1 MTTIDVSAPGPAKRR
16 PLPGKTL
23 FLLAFHATLSGAFL
37 VSWLT
42 GDEDT
47 YGMHQFAGYTVLA
60 ALAVRLA
67 AAWVAPSGPLRLP
80 RPSAGAAMGWM
91 ARLLVGD
98 PRARVQR
105 SPLLAWM
112 AMALLAVV
120 GGAALTGAVA
130 DFATPVERLHEAVAD
145 WALAVVIAHLALVF
159 ALHALKTAAAR
170 RAVRL
175 NRTESSVP

>member
-1 MTTIDVSAPGPAKRR
+1 MATIDVSVPRPATRRSLPAKM
-16 PLPGKTL
+16 L

-67 AAWVAPSGPLRLP
+67 VAWLAPSGPLRLP
-80 RPSAGAAMGWM
+80 RPSAGAAADWL
-91 ARLLVGD
+91 ARLLAGD
-98 PRARVQR
+98 PRARSQR

-112 AMALLAVV
+112 AAALLAVV

-145 WALAVVIAHLALVF
+145 WSLAVVLGHLALVF
-159 ALHALKTAAAR
+159 SLHALKARAA
-170 RAVRL
+170 
-175 NRTESSVP
+175 RTESPVP

>member
-1 MTTIDVSAPGPAKRR
+1 MTTIDLSDPRVAPRR
-16 PLPGKTL
+16 ATRRRLPGKML

-47 YGMHQFAGYTVLA
+47 YGMHRFAGYTVLA

-67 AAWVAPSGPLRLP
+67 VARVAPSGPLRLP
-80 RPSAGAAMGWM
+80 RPSAGAAVGWM
-91 ARLLVGD
+91 ARLVTGD
-98 PRARVQR
+98 ARARSQR

-112 AMALLAVV
+112 AAALLAVV

-130 DFATPVERLHEAVAD
+130 DFATPAERLHEAVAD
-145 WALAVVIAHLALVF
+145 WALAVMLAHLALVF
-159 ALHALKTAAAR
+159 ALHALKAR
-170 RAVRL
+170 TT
-175 NRTESSVP
+175 RTESPVP